1 MLLGDV
7 APLLG
12 EVAPLPGE
20 LDLLLCR
27 SAGGLNEGDGCL
39 CLRSTAVD
47 ALALSRVSSDVS

>member
-7 APLLG
+7 VPLLG

-20 LDLLLCR
+20 LDLLLCK
-27 SAGGLNEGDGCL
+27 SVGGLKEGDGGL

-47 ALALSRVSSDVS
+47 ALVLSRVSSDVS